1 MDKPTVDLKQ
11 LAIERS
17 ISQRVDNT
25 ARRSNRH
32 RWLIRYALPIAILF
46 GFATLVMVAAGDQ
59 WMSIRSVKVIPVIV
73 KKAEHPKT
81 GTALFQA
88 AGWIEPRPTTMSVA
102 AMAPGIIEE
111 LLVVSGQNVQRGES
125 VAKLISID
133 AELAVQQAE
142 HTLEIRMGEC
152 DRARAELTAA
162 RLRVE
167 NPVHLRIQLADAQSN
182 LAKSKTELAKLP
194 FLISAAEANVKYA
207 KGIMESKQFAQGA
220 ISNNIVAKAEND
232 YEVSVTTL
240 NELVQRE
247 PNLQREVQALEEVV
261 SALSQQMELLIDEKR
276 HLAESEAKLHSAE
289 ASCKE
294 GELSVQQAKLALER
308 NTVKAPM
315 SGRILR
321 IIAQPGSRVM
331 GLEATAGQSSSTVVE
346 MYDPNSLQV
355 RADVRL
361 EDISLVTQ
369 GQSVEIE
376 TASTPHKIFGRV
388 LHITSSASVQKNTIE
403 VKIEVL
409 DPPLT
414 ISPEMLVTATFLAP
428 TTDATLKP
436 EPEEKMIFVPREL
449 IQFSDSDSFVWLVD
463 DRSVARRRKV
473 KLVQKSSAE
482 LVAIASGLSVT
493 DKLITTDPDSLRD
506 GMKVRVSG
514 DDPSIG
520 MN

>member
-1 MDKPTVDLKQ
+1 
-11 LAIERS
+11 
-17 ISQRVDNT
+17 
-25 ARRSNRH
+25 
-32 RWLIRYALPIAILF
+32 
-46 GFATLVMVAAGDQ
+46 
-59 WMSIRSVKVIPVIV
+59 VKVIPVIV
-73 KKAEHPKT
+73 KKGEHTKA

-111 LLVVSGQNVQRGES
+111 LLVVSGQSVEKGEAI
-125 VAKLISID
+125 AKLVSID
-133 AELAVQQAE
+133 AELSLRLAQ
-142 HTLEIRMGEC
+142 HTLEIRIGEC
-152 DRARAELTAA
+152 DRAQAELTAA
-162 RLRVE
+162 RLRVK
-167 NPVHLRIQLADAQSN
+167 NPVHLRVQLADAQSN

-194 FLISAAEANVKYA
+194 FLIAAAEANLRYA
-207 KGIMESKQFAQGA
+207 KGSMESKRSAQGA

-247 PNLQREVQALEEVV
+247 PNLQREVQALEGVV
-261 SALSQQMELLIDEKR
+261 SALSQQMELLVDEKR
-276 HLAESEAKLHSAE
+276 HVSESEAKLHSAE
-289 ASCKE
+289 AYCKE
-294 GELSVQQAKLALER
+294 GELNVQQAKLALER
-308 NTVKAPM
+308 STVKAPM

-321 IIAQPGSRVM
+321 IMAQPGSRVM

-346 MYDPNSLQV
+346 MYDPHSLQV

-361 EDISLVTQ
+361 EDISIVTQ

-376 TASTPHKIFGRV
+376 TASTPHKISGRV

-403 VKIEVL
+403 VKIEIFE
-409 DPPLT
+409 PPST

-428 TTDATLKP
+428 TTDPTSKP
-436 EPEEKMIFVPREL
+436 GVEHEQIFVPREL
-449 IQFSDSDSFVWLVD
+449 VQLSESTSFVWLLD
-463 DRSVARRRKV
+463 NRSVARKRRV
-473 KLVQKSSAE
+473 ELVEKSTSK

-493 DKLITTDPDSLRD
+493 DKLITTDPGSLRE
-506 GMKVRVSG
+506 GMKVHVSG